1 MEGLSEAVEARTERR
16 ELREARSEEGKARG
30 GRAEHR
36 RWPRGSGDPGG
47 AAAEDRR
54 RSRRCPGEEEEEEE
68 VHRYAGEAKEE
79 GGRLL
84 EEAGPK
90 EKPNPRRERL

>member
-1 MEGLSEAVEARTERR
+1 MEARGGRAERR
-16 ELREARSEEGKARG
+16 ELRGARSEEMKARG

-36 RWPRGSGDPGG
+36 KWWRLRGGVGRPCRRWWRPAEGCGEAGGDRG
-47 AAAEDRR
+47 
-54 RSRRCPGEEEEEEE
+54 EEEE
-68 VHRYAGEAKEE
+68 VHRYVGKAKEE

-84 EEAGPK
+84 EEAGPT